1 VALNKVVMS
10 SKSRSEISFMVAIA
24 IGLLVG
30 FMIKRVRLGI
40 MLGLLIGGLIFFTG
54 WLRSTRKKS

>member
-1 VALNKVVMS
+1 MS

-40 MLGLLIGGLIFFTG
+40 MLGLFIGGLIVFTG